1 MNQPISYKDIL
12 MKNSDKEFE
21 APKKTYT
28 PHLTIK
34 EIKKVCTTGD
44 INKLKLIPKNY
55 FLEDKKEFYLKLMN
69 DKINEIELWKYE
81 DQNQSLDILEEF
93 DNRISGINLC
103 IEYLNTL

>member
-1 MNQPISYKDIL
+1 
-12 MKNSDKEFE
+12 
-21 APKKTYT
+21 
-28 PHLTIK
+28 
-34 EIKKVCTTGD
+34 
-44 INKLKLIPKNY
+44 
-55 FLEDKKEFYLKLMN
+55 MN